1 MRFRTHEGGGS
12 EGLAYEVVVVDDGST
27 DGTVEH
33 LKAHAHAYPHL
44 RLVEASHGGAA
55 AARNR
60 GVADARG
67 EVIVFI
73 DSDLVVTSDFLQE
86 HALALERA
94 VHVDGDPRAFT
105 YGRVINTDNFAEP
118 TSEPFKATDRS
129 AAFFATGNVA
139 ISKRWLLEASVGN
152 RSGRVADPF
161 VSGPFD
167 TDFTEYGWEDLELGE
182 RLRKLGVR
190 MGLDASVAVQEA
202 DGNGKEEGK
211 GDGSS
216 GEAVARKADAPA
228 PPRRTDLSALL
239 RAHRSR
245 PTSTARARDGGADVG
260 KRQLDDSDASRP
272 ETTCTRHLPWD
283 GTCKT
288 LLRLSATTPFP
299 RDGRASD
306 AWEALRSFSSSQEAS
321 VSTPSATWK
330 RASHVWTCRCRG
342 RGAWEETFR
351 SAYYAWRHAAKS
363 TSWRSGEVSESN
375 KDVHHL
381 LVSHVPFTML
391 FVSRVEEADGRP
403 CAMLAK
409 STPGARASL
418 DDAGGA
424 VEDLEEEGGWWEG
437 GRVVDLDEQKRKKSE
452 SPLRFIGH
460 LDVHGDASSSEV
472 HFATLRGATSDDE
485 EEGTG
490 GEGDGSERT
499 IEGADGDRGAG
510 RWIPPWTVQQVLQ
523 AATECLP
530 DGYEAEMRTDASTCA
545 FHRLLDPTPTS
556 REKPAASLQGRR
568 GAMRH
573 LRYRRG
579 QYACTWTT

>member
-1 MRFRTHEGGGS
+1 MGTH
-12 EGLAYEVVVVDDGST
+12 
-27 DGTVEH
+27 
-33 LKAHAHAYPHL
+33 
-44 RLVEASHGGAA
+44 R
-55 AARNR
+55 R
-60 GVADARG
+60 GHVSA
-67 EVIVFI
+67 
-73 DSDLVVTSDFLQE
+73 LLQ
-86 HALALERA
+86 
-94 VHVDGDPRAFT
+94 
-105 YGRVINTDNFAEP
+105 
-118 TSEPFKATDRS
+118 
-129 AAFFATGNVA
+129 
-139 ISKRWLLEASVGN
+139 
-152 RSGRVADPF
+152 
-161 VSGPFD
+161 
-167 TDFTEYGWEDLELGE
+167 
-182 RLRKLGVR
+182 
-190 MGLDASVAVQEA
+190 GLDASVAVQEA

-245 PTSTARARDGGADVG
+245 PTSTARVRDGGADVG
-260 KRQLDDSDASRP
+260 KRHLDDSDASRP

-306 AWEALRSFSSSQEAS
+306 AWEALRSFSSSGEAS

-363 TSWRSGEVSESN
+363 NSWRSGEVSESN

-418 DDAGGA
+418 DDAGVEYQVMDMTPSNPRPRNHSHAKRARDGPELLLDETEDAGGA

-460 LDVHGDASSSEV
+460 LDVHGAYEFLLERGAPTETHHEKKKRKTEEDERRRSNQEADGATRLYASVPFVGATIRTLRTTYAVARGAGDASSSEV

-499 IEGADGDRGAG
+499 IEGADG
-510 RWIPPWTVQQVLQ
+510 
-523 AATECLP
+523 TEARV
-530 DGYEAEMRTDASTCA
+530 DGS
-545 FHRLLDPTPTS
+545 
-556 REKPAASLQGRR
+556 RR
-568 GAMRH
+568 GPSNRCC
-573 LRYRRG
+573 RR
-579 QYACTWTT
+579 QPSACRMVTKRK